1 MVQDWLSSRLTLMVF
16 TRLLPL
22 DVPRKYPVPI
32 RKLTTTSYI
41 FKTRKVPV
49 K

>member
-1 MVQDWLSSRLTLMVF
+1 MEQDWLPSRLTLMVF

-22 DVPRKYPVPI
+22 DVPRIFRVPVW
-32 RKLTTTSYI
+32 KLITTSYI